1 MTKYVSGLVL
11 VLCLGGLLVSCNEV
25 QKSNNDL
32 PTEANSF
39 MNAHFNETPIIQ
51 INTTSKK
58 MDYETVLENGTE
70 INYNSMGEWEEIN
83 FKWNPIPQSFL
94 SELPKKIINFIEEN
108 YPDETIHKIERKHFG
123 RKDLIYRIQFHKP
136 NDIEISFSQEG
147 DLISDNPNEK
157 RLPSATKAFIKK
169 HYPESQIVSIVDDV
183 DGDFEVRLDNKTEL
197 DFDRKG
203 VWFQLDSK
211 KKPFP
216 NSIIEILPTEM
227 IKYILKNYPEQ
238 FIKEVEKK
246 SYGYRV
252 TLNKPNNVEL
262 CFTGSG
268 ILIEKFE
275 PFSE

>member
-39 MNAHFNETPIIQ
+39 MNAHFKETPIIQ

-227 IKYILKNYPEQ
+227 IKYISKNYPEQ

>member
-11 VLCLGGLLVSCNEV
+11 VLCLGGLLVYCNEV

-39 MNAHFNETPIIQ
+39 MHAHFKETPIIQ

>member
-39 MNAHFNETPIIQ
+39 MNAHFKETPIIQ

-108 YPDETIHKIERKHFG
+108 YPDETIHRIERKHFG

>member
-39 MNAHFNETPIIQ
+39 MNAHFKETPIIQ

-136 NDIEISFSQEG
+136 NDIEISFSQKG

-216 NSIIEILPTEM
+216 NSIIEILPKEM
-227 IKYILKNYPEQ
+227 IKYISKNYPEQ

>member
-1 MTKYVSGLVL
+1 
-11 VLCLGGLLVSCNEV
+11 
-25 QKSNNDL
+25 
-32 PTEANSF
+32 
-39 MNAHFNETPIIQ
+39 
-51 INTTSKK
+51 

-83 FKWNPIPQSFL
+83 FKWNPVPQSFL

>member
-39 MNAHFNETPIIQ
+39 MNAHFKETPIIQ

>member
-39 MNAHFNETPIIQ
+39 MNAHFKETPIIQ

-157 RLPSATKAFIKK
+157 RLPSATNAFIKK

>member
-39 MNAHFNETPIIQ
+39 MNAHFKETPIIQ

-94 SELPKKIINFIEEN
+94 NELPKKIINFIEEN

>member
-1 MTKYVSGLVL
+1 
-11 VLCLGGLLVSCNEV
+11 
-25 QKSNNDL
+25 
-32 PTEANSF
+32 
-39 MNAHFNETPIIQ
+39 
-51 INTTSKK
+51 

-227 IKYILKNYPEQ
+227 IKYISKNYPEQ

>member
-39 MNAHFNETPIIQ
+39 MNAHFKETPIIQ

-58 MDYETVLENGTE
+58 MDYETVLENRTE

-83 FKWNPIPQSFL
+83 FKWNPVPQSFL

>member
-32 PTEANSF
+32 PTEASSF
-39 MNAHFNETPIIQ
+39 MNAHFKETPIIQ

>member
-39 MNAHFNETPIIQ
+39 MNAHFKETPIIQ

-136 NDIEISFSQEG
+136 NDIEISFSQKG

-227 IKYILKNYPEQ
+227 IKYISKNYPEQ

>member
-39 MNAHFNETPIIQ
+39 MNAHFKETPIIQ

-136 NDIEISFSQEG
+136 NDIEISFSQKG

>member
-39 MNAHFNETPIIQ
+39 MNAHFKETPIIQ

-136 NDIEISFSQEG
+136 NDIEISFSQKG

-216 NSIIEILPTEM
+216 NSIIEILHTEM
-227 IKYILKNYPEQ
+227 IKYISKNYPEQ

>member
-39 MNAHFNETPIIQ
+39 MNAHFKETPIIQ

-83 FKWNPIPQSFL
+83 FKWNPVPQSFL